1 MGHFVNL
8 RFDYETIY
16 VKGIYCVTQGSNIF
30 MLVSDD
36 QSSYFTHS
44 VVYLCQLKTYIV
56 AMTKHK
62 MLDPLCTN
70 GFFFLA

>member
-1 MGHFVNL
+1 MGRVVDL
-8 RFDYETIY
+8 RLDFETIY
-16 VKGIYCVTQGSNIF
+16 VKGIYCVTQGSSIF

-44 VVYLCQLKTYIV
+44 VVYLCQLKTYIL

-62 MLDPLCTN
+62 MVNPLCTN
-70 GFFFLA
+70 GFFLLA